1 MITATAPEDANLP
14 QDAEIKAAT
23 ELSTE
28 TPVTASWATMH
39 PTHSTAR
46 ASWDWTLRIREYVLY
61 DVYFLTA
68 DGSRIEPENGNV
80 KVDMSFKQIQ
90 ESTVDGDVVNKDVV
104 HLDNDGQVEVVT
116 PYVNTNADGDITSI
130 GFTQDSFSIVGGVTT
145 VQNVAVQTGSS
156 KLSDFIT
163 GMTIKVDGK
172 EISSND
178 KISPSARYDFT
189 ISFAETSEL
198 VNQGKH
204 IQKNMTFSMP
214 NNLTNWPKS
223 GKLYADDNKTVV
235 GDYTINDARC
245 FSCLYR

>member
-1 MITATAPEDANLP
+1 
-14 QDAEIKAAT
+14 
-23 ELSTE
+23 
-28 TPVTASWATMH
+28 
-39 PTHSTAR
+39 
-46 ASWDWTLRIREYVLY
+46 
-61 DVYFLTA
+61 
-68 DGSRIEPENGNV
+68 
-80 KVDMSFKQIQ
+80 MSFKQIQ

-104 HLDNDGQVEVVT
+104 HLDNDGQAEVVT
-116 PYVNTNADGDITSI
+116 EYVNTNADGEITSM

-214 NNLTNWPKS
+214 NNLTNWPES

-235 GDYTINDARC
+235 GDYTINDAGDVSVVFTDEFMQQADKGLVKGNFT
-245 FSCLYR
+245 FSAEIKNTVTENNCTRNND